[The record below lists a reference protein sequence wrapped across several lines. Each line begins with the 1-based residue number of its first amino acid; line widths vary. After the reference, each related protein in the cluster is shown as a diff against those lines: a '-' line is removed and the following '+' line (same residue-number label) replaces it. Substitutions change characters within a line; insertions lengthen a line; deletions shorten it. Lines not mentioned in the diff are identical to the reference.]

1 MSTIEKGNHV
11 AYSDTLVA
19 ANSRC
24 DISAEEFGARV
35 ALARAEAWARGLD
48 GLVVWS
54 KGGGTLDHYAN
65 VVYLTNHYSVF
76 PDIPDQAPYWVGHS
90 NVAAV
95 VPCDGDLVLVSDVP
109 VDEEIVVADRIEVAA
124 DVPAAVGA
132 AIQASGLAGRRVG
145 FVGASAITLERW
157 RLLKAACPEI
167 DWCPADDLLSRI
179 RSVKSEAEVA
189 VIRDAVRVGDA
200 VIGAMFDSATPGASE
215 AEIAAAG
222 YQTAMRQGAT
232 LLDLPAASGP
242 DAEHFARGTAPSWTT
257 RRLAPGDIYHSD
269 MYGAYHGYFFDFART
284 TVVGQDPDD
293 AQRAL
298 IEGAIAAVDAGVQA
312 LHPGSTFGDAYR
324 TAAAALEGT
333 EIQMAFPSF
342 GHNLGL
348 GIESPW
354 LTPNNP
360 AVIVSNMHVAVEA
373 IVTVAGIG
381 TAVHEENVL
390 VTPDGPEVLSTVSV
404 RPWT

>member
-1 MSTIEKGNHV
+1 MSTLVNDEKGNHV

-95 VPCDGDLVLVSDVP
+95 VPVRWGSGPRLRRSCGRGDRGGGSHRGSRRRP
-109 VDEEIVVADRIEVAA
+109 GRCER
-124 DVPAAVGA
+124 

-157 RLLKAACPEI
+157 RLLDAACPGI

-179 RSVKSEAEVA
+179 RCVKSEAEVA
-189 VIRDAVRVGDA
+189 VSGTRC
-200 VIGAMFDSATPGASE
+200 AS
-215 AEIAAAG
+215 
-222 YQTAMRQGAT
+222 
-232 LLDLPAASGP
+232 
-242 DAEHFARGTAPSWTT
+242 
-257 RRLAPGDIYHSD
+257 
-269 MYGAYHGYFFDFART
+269 
-284 TVVGQDPDD
+284 
-293 AQRAL
+293 
-298 IEGAIAAVDAGVQA
+298 
-312 LHPGSTFGDAYR
+312 
-324 TAAAALEGT
+324 
-333 EIQMAFPSF
+333 
-342 GHNLGL
+342 
-348 GIESPW
+348 
-354 LTPNNP
+354 
-360 AVIVSNMHVAVEA
+360 
-373 IVTVAGIG
+373 
-381 TAVHEENVL
+381 
-390 VTPDGPEVLSTVSV
+390 VTP
-404 RPWT
+404 